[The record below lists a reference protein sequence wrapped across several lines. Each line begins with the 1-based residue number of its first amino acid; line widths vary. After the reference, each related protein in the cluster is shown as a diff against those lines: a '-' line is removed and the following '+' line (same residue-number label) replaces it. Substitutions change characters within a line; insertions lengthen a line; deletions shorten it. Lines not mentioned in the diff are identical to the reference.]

1 MPSAWPTWVLEDLS
15 LAPEP
20 RNISAD
26 PETRLDVDCMILDY
40 LGCRAIYETLALIEK
55 QLRNE
60 DYTQDEEEV
69 NWQVDTVRGKERW
82 TRSQDVA
89 LPDTHLPED
98 LDIKFRIL
106 SLADHLRRVGIR
118 SEDSDQNRPSI
129 SQFGL
134 EFRDLCLTAIA
145 RICELRW
152 FDTTARLIIQALLDD
167 KRRGHQQFSQE
178 TLNLYSWTPGDPERD
193 AVWSKVRYSYLSD
206 LDIRVEFP
214 EQLFADNYSIE
225 EFKDVSMTFLR
236 DLMMVMDEPVLLQLE
251 RGKLWDLTPEET
263 QDLKTRCGLR

>member
-1 MPSAWPTWVLEDLS
+1 MPSAWPAWVLEDPS

-20 RNISAD
+20 RDMSAD

-40 LGCRAIYETLALIEK
+40 LGCRATYETLALIEK

-69 NWQVDTVRGKERW
+69 NWQVEAVRGFRMNL
-82 TRSQDVA
+82 DVA

-118 SEDSDQNRPSI
+118 SEDSDPNRPSI

-134 EFRDLCLTAIA
+134 EFRDLCLTAID
-145 RICELRW
+145 RVCELRW

-167 KRRGHQQFSQE
+167 KRRGHQQFSQD

-193 AVWSKVRYSYLSD
+193 AVWSKVRYSYISD

-214 EQLFADNYSIE
+214 EQLLAENYPIQ
-225 EFKDVSMTFLR
+225 EFKAVLMTFLR

-263 QDLKTRCGLR
+263 QDLKSRCGLR